1 MYFSL
6 LLGTMR
12 PSKPSAH
19 TRKAHNQGS
28 DENVYSLE
36 NLFKEGRP
44 SATLTGNIVQY
55 KVSYWVALLPFLP
68 SFNFITRRVPW
79 ALLTVAGLSAESVS
93 VVKDTATTFVNVRQV
108 TSEHSV
114 CYNTAILGGW
124 RDGSVVKSIACYS
137 KGPEFNS
144 QQPQPWWLTTICNE
158 IGYLLEEDTWSVIL
172 INLDHETQYEQVQ
185 QNRHIWA
192 SHVSFSN
199 ARA

>member
-12 PSKPSAH
+12 PSKPSAP

-36 NLFKEGRP
+36 NLFKEGGP
-44 SATLTGNIVQY
+44 SATLTGNILQH

-93 VVKDTATTFVNVRQV
+93 VVKPFVDTATAFVNVRQV
-108 TSEHSV
+108 TSERSV
-114 CYNTAILGGW
+114 CNHLLLA
-124 RDGSVVKSIACYS
+124 
-137 KGPEFNS
+137 
-144 QQPQPWWLTTICNE
+144 TTLQFFPY
-158 IGYLLEEDTWSVIL
+158 IGEKLLNCSLWVL
-172 INLDHETQYEQVQ
+172 FK
-185 QNRHIWA
+185 
-192 SHVSFSN
+192 VS
-199 ARA
+199 